1 MRFNPIQRTHFQEK
15 SRLSLQREKE
25 KIITLVSSSSS
36 PAERLQWT
44 VLAEHRGAFLAPEE
58 RETVSHRRIGQLLPA
73 QSTLAVHNEQP
84 VQASLVCGHQGRLV
98 PEDNRVLLRYE
109 QV

>member
-1 MRFNPIQRTHFQEK
+1 M
-15 SRLSLQREKE
+15 
-25 KIITLVSSSSS
+25 VSSSSS

>member
-1 MRFNPIQRTHFQEK
+1 M
-15 SRLSLQREKE
+15 
-25 KIITLVSSSSS
+25 VSSSSS

-58 RETVSHRRIGQLLPA
+58 RETVSHRRIGQLPHRAHSPCTMSSLCK
-73 QSTLAVHNEQP
+73 P
-84 VQASLVCGHQGRLV
+84 VWCEGTR
-98 PEDNRVLLRYE
+98 EDRYLRIIGCLLRYE